1 VRRSGAGADKIES
14 PFHRV
19 IGAANANLS
28 AVMGEAWQSSDLEP
42 WAATLKKY
50 SALSAKLAEAQK
62 AGKPAPQD
70 AGQDGEALKYLT
82 TYLGAIDQ
90 MRAELSTPERSF
102 TSAKKAFEE
111 VEVSATATHPAL
123 KASWAL
129 GMLKDKIGSPQGED
143 RLIWVLLARPIALG
157 WKAMLDESGKYLQQ
171 QWEGL
176 LLEVKD
182 QEPGPRGSKIIS
194 FVNQSAA
201 VFLTR
206 QRSSWTARRILDQAV
221 PFTDSFLHYL
231 SRLSLDAIKP
241 NPVGPALSQ
250 PALPGPQPPAY
261 IARIS

>member
-1 VRRSGAGADKIES
+1 
-14 PFHRV
+14 
-19 IGAANANLS
+19 
-28 AVMGEAWQSSDLEP
+28 
-42 WAATLKKY
+42 
-50 SALSAKLAEAQK
+50 
-62 AGKPAPQD
+62 
-70 AGQDGEALKYLT
+70 LT

-111 VEVSATATHPAL
+111 VEVSATATQPAL

-143 RLIWVLLARPIALG
+143 RLIWILLARPVALG

-182 QEPGPRGSKIIS
+182 QEPGPRGSKIIG

-206 QRSSWTARRILDQAV
+206 QRSSWAARRILDQAV
-221 PFTDSFLHYL
+221 PFTDSFLQYL

-241 NPVGPALSQ
+241 NPSGVALPQ
-250 PALPGPQPPAY
+250 AALPGPQPPAY